1 MNTITQ
7 QKIIK
12 VIDDAFSEENNL
24 IIEQLKECYNI
35 SWYKVPQLERDIK
48 KIKKDNEVLHKF
60 ISAYREFISI
70 LEKPYWSI
78 ERISHQEY
86 HDDWQWW
93 WGWYFEEWY
102 KVITEWLEDEIFILE
117 SWNL

>member
-24 IIEQLKECYNI
+24 IIEQLKECYNL

-48 KIKKDNEVLHKF
+48 KIKKDNEVLHEF
-60 ISAYREFISI
+60 ISAYREFISR
-70 LEKPYWSI
+70 LEKPYWLI
-78 ERISHQEY
+78 ERISHQEF

-102 KVITEWLEDEIFILE
+102 KVITEWLKDEIFILE
-117 SWNL
+117 SWGL